1 MSPDIGRI
9 AFRIATFLVVVSA
22 GLLFVVTPGSAE
34 FIVTAITLAVGVIF
48 GVLIIIV
55 VRMQQ

>member
-1 MSPDIGRI
+1 VSPDIGRI